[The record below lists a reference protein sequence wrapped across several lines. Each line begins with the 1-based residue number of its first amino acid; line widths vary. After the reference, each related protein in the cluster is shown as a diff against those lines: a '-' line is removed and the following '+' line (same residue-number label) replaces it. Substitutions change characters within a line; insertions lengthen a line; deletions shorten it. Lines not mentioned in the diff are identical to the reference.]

1 MSNTLNITLPIVN
14 AIDVKDIIDKNYF
27 NDKTSKR
34 SISIKKLKKIQ
45 EKKRNLANL
54 LIKNIVKK
62 KTRSKFST
70 NLNIIDVLNLFTS

>member
-27 NDKTSKR
+27 HDKSNKR
-34 SISIKKLKKIQ
+34 SISIKEQKKIQ
-45 EKKRNLANL
+45 EKKINLANL
-54 LIKNIVKK
+54 LMKNIVNK